1 MWFFKLDQL
10 LAKSIIRKYAEEYN
24 ISLEDSIK
32 EEDVLMQT
40 IRIPKNMMSLAEKL
54 PKPNY
59 DYCLSSQSQINQ
71 FPNLDDSL
79 QDTDTQKRNN
89 EDNNKLKKIAKH
101 SSLIEIFHPN
111 HSISIP
117 LKQESLDES
126 NRNPSAKHHVP
137 LKILMRI
144 QEQIKA
150 REEMKRNIAINRIF
164 VKNWNNE
171 ENSEL
176 KEVGLYKKVIKELI
190 ERDSPKN
197 LIQQSEKNL
206 LKIPQIKYK
215 IMDRKQ
221 KLENN
226 HQSILPNIQKSYS
239 RRLSGEKPIDKNINK
254 DLNKRLAL
262 YGIHHGI
269 YKKNHRI
276 VIKKPNII

>member
-144 QEQIKA
+144 QEQMKA

-164 VKNWNNE
+164 VKN
-171 ENSEL
+171 
-176 KEVGLYKKVIKELI
+176 
-190 ERDSPKN
+190 
-197 LIQQSEKNL
+197 
-206 LKIPQIKYK
+206 
-215 IMDRKQ
+215 
-221 KLENN
+221 
-226 HQSILPNIQKSYS
+226 
-239 RRLSGEKPIDKNINK
+239 
-254 DLNKRLAL
+254 
-262 YGIHHGI
+262 
-269 YKKNHRI
+269 
-276 VIKKPNII
+276 

>member
-144 QEQIKA
+144 QEQMKA